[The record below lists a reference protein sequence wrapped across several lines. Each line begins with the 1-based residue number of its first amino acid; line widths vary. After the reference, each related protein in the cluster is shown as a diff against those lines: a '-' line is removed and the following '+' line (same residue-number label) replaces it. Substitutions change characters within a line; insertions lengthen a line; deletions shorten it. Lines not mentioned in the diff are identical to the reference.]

1 MKKIPSILVGTGPF
15 AMQRLSI
22 LKNSKLFEPVAVVD
36 IDIKK
41 AKEKISN
48 FDKSLT
54 DFVFKDI
61 SSATK
66 NIKAEAC
73 FIFAKTSAHTDL
85 SIEALENGLHV
96 YCVKSVSLNS
106 IEFKKFFKIRK
117 KFNNLVFLQ
126 SYNNQWNEAARMMRD
141 IVQKS
146 MGKILSGSCQSWGRQ
161 GIPTDPPQDD
171 VLYEGMFNHTM
182 GCHQLSQLVA
192 CMGEPEYVI
201 SYPLQRVDENLNW
214 KGVLG
219 TTGANTIFE
228 YKDFVPF
235 SYTGIRAGHGNPFGF
250 ASRWSGN
257 WLFHGSEADL
267 KREGGRLTVFKNGN
281 AIKDVFLK
289 DLSDGLIEDELFQ
302 IKIFYQDI
310 TEKNFNSETQRNSI
324 STWLLMECCN
334 VSALQRD
341 KINFKKF
348 KDDLIAS

>member
-1 MKKIPSILVGTGPF
+1 M
-15 AMQRLSI
+15 
-22 LKNSKLFEPVAVVD
+22 
-36 IDIKK
+36 
-41 AKEKISN
+41 
-48 FDKSLT
+48 
-54 DFVFKDI
+54 
-61 SSATK
+61 
-66 NIKAEAC
+66 
-73 FIFAKTSAHTDL
+73 
-85 SIEALENGLHV
+85 
-96 YCVKSVSLNS
+96 
-106 IEFKKFFKIRK
+106 
-117 KFNNLVFLQ
+117 
-126 SYNNQWNEAARMMRD
+126 
-141 IVQKS
+141 
-146 MGKILSGSCQSWGRQ
+146 
-161 GIPTDPPQDD
+161 
-171 VLYEGMFNHTM
+171 
-182 GCHQLSQLVA
+182 
-192 CMGEPEYVI
+192 
-201 SYPLQRVDENLNW
+201 
-214 KGVLG
+214 
-219 TTGANTIFE
+219 
-228 YKDFVPF
+228 PF